1 MTKCTNLTFP
11 LLSLHRSHNQ
21 FVEHLVCTEKSK
33 NKTPK
38 IYYNNEL
45 EHKSP
50 KSLEFPFN
58 KIRQNQTF
66 AICSAPH
73 RVSPQDECDVEL
85 TYSSCYPSA
94 AFLANYIPKPRQIQF
109 PKNKKV
115 KN

>member
-1 MTKCTNLTFP
+1 M
-11 LLSLHRSHNQ
+11 
-21 FVEHLVCTEKSK
+21 CTEKSK

-50 KSLEFPFN
+50 KSLEFPLN

-66 AICSAPH
+66 AICSAPR

-94 AFLANYIPKPRQIQF
+94 AFLTNYIPKPRQIQF